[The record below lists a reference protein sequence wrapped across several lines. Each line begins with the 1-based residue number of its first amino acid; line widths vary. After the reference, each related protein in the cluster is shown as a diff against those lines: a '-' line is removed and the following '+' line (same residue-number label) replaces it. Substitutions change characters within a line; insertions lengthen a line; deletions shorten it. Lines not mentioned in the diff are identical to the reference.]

1 MRMIRKGGL
10 TVIDDCYNANP
21 VSMKAS
27 LDVLKNTPGR
37 KTAILGDMGELGE
50 DELRLHREVGLFAA
64 DCCLDLCICVG
75 KLSRC
80 MAEAARQQNP
90 QMETDRKSV
99 V

>member
-1 MRMIRKGGL
+1 
-10 TVIDDCYNANP
+10 
-21 VSMKAS
+21 
-27 LDVLKNTPGR
+27 
-37 KTAILGDMGELGE
+37 MGELGE

-90 QMETDRKSV
+90 QMETLHMETLEDLLPLLPDVAEKGGSILV
-99 V
+99 KASHFMQFEKIVHALTA